1 MAPRIRPDVR
11 LVIGIVL
18 VAASVAGMVGI
29 VAALDRR
36 SPVYAAAEQLLPGDI
51 VHADDLLERMVT
63 LDGAE
68 TAYLG
73 VGQVPADGVVIA
85 RPVAAGELLPVAA
98 LGSAD
103 GLRATAMVLPLDGP
117 VSATIGPGSLVDV
130 WASGV
135 AASGA
140 GASGAGTSGIGVSG
154 AGASGAGTSGST
166 GPGETVLPPLVL
178 VADATVVRV
187 VEADGPVGAGA
198 VEVEVL
204 VPRSRIARVL
214 QAIADGSTLALV
226 PAGLPVAG

>member
-73 VGQVPADGVVIA
+73 VGQVPADGIVIA

-130 WASGV
+130 WASGI
-135 AASGA
+135 
-140 GASGAGTSGIGVSG
+140 GASGI
-154 AGASGAGTSGST
+154 GASGVGASGVGASGVGASGST

-187 VEADGPVGAGA
+187 VEADGPVGAGV

>member
-73 VGQVPADGVVIA
+73 VGQVPADGIVIA

-130 WASGV
+130 WASGI
-135 AASGA
+135 
-140 GASGAGTSGIGVSG
+140 GASGI
-154 AGASGAGTSGST
+154 GASGVGASGVGASGSI

-187 VEADGPVGAGA
+187 VEADGPVGAGV